1 VEVAGSNPASST
13 KHCFSC
19 VSLKLCKNA
28 FAIGNKKKMDS
39 LAVANLALDLASVIN
54 FIALLLMLRAVIKNR
69 KVLRGYSI
77 AGSFLT
83 FVSIVGFE
91 VAYYLIGNIIGFAL
105 GWVTVAFWFTAFL
118 YSLRQRLKGTLQ
130 EKEMVE
136 P

>member
-1 VEVAGSNPASST
+1 
-13 KHCFSC
+13 
-19 VSLKLCKNA
+19 
-28 FAIGNKKKMDS
+28 MDS

-69 KVLRGYSI
+69 TVLRGYSI

-91 VAYYLIGNIIGFAL
+91 VAYYLIGNVIGFAL

-118 YSLRQRLKGTLQ
+118 YSFRQRLKGTPQ